1 MVTMADERRSA
12 VPDDDDAMPRDGLPC
27 RFERATIEDVPALVA
42 LRTAVAHDLTA
53 RHGLG
58 HWSTAISESGVR
70 RGVTHSLVVVARGQD
85 DSVMA
90 TLRLGTTKPWAI
102 DVTYF
107 TPCARPL
114 YLTDM
119 AVHPSLQ
126 SRGIGRRSLLEARRL
141 ATEWPADAIRLD
153 AYDAEAGAGGFYARC
168 GFREVARVVY
178 RNSPLIYYELMLG
191 SRG

>member
-1 MVTMADERRSA
+1 MANERRSSL
-12 VPDDDDAMPRDGLPC
+12 PNEDDAGPPDPLC
-27 RFERATIEDVPALVA
+27 RFERARIDDAPALVA
-42 LRTAVAHDLTA
+42 LRSAVAHDLTA

-58 HWSTAISESGVR
+58 HWSSAISESGVM
-70 RGVTHSLVVVARGQD
+70 RGITHSLVMVARTD
-85 DSVMA
+85 DGNIIA

-102 DVTYF
+102 DITYF

-119 AVHPSLQ
+119 AVHPSVQ
-126 SRGIGRRSLLEARRL
+126 CRGIGRRSLLEARRL

-153 AYDAEAGAGGFYARC
+153 AYDSEAGAGEFYARC

-178 RNSPLIYYELMLG
+178 RKSPLIYFELVLG
-191 SRG
+191 SRA